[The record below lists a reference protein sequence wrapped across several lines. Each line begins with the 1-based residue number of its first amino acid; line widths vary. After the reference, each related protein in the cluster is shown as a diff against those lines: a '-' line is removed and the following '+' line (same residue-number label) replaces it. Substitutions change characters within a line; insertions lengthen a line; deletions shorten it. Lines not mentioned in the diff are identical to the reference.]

1 MLKKK
6 RIHNT
11 HSWYNVNI
19 TRGQVVKSTS
29 LTPLIYSSAQ
39 FRKEL
44 LSPSQMRTLM
54 LREVG

>member
-6 RIHNT
+6 RSHNT
-11 HSWYNVNI
+11 HSWYNVNV

-29 LTPLIYSSAQ
+29 LTPRIHSSAQ
-39 FRKEL
+39 YRKEL
-44 LSPSQMRTLM
+44 LSPSQMRMLM